1 MDPSLGESRSIV
13 IPSRRRTERDPSSE
27 EQSRNKSDD
36 PALAREVLRRASPP
50 QDDNNCRASAPV
62 AGPQRKRG
70 ETAAHLE
77 LKRLAFHWAQENGYP
92 IVGLEVTLPHCRY
105 RADVAAYRPQ
115 RDGTLGHTVVFECKQ
130 SAPDLRRDDRRG
142 QSTLDRLGSLYR
154 RLQVLEKH
162 LRIHYPTLRTGET
175 LFPEWD
181 AWDFATLEH
190 RGYRR
195 VTRELVAL
203 QNQLRDGRKFEK
215 IARYGCANLFYL
227 VLPDELLREP
237 ETPLGWGLLVAAEGS
252 LWLRRKPVWHES
264 SEKARLRLL
273 QRLAGAGTRQLNRRF
288 GIELAL

>member
-1 MDPSLGESRSIV
+1 MDQSLGTSPV
-13 IPSRRRTERDPSSE
+13 IPSGVEGSQCATRSFSS
-27 EQSRNKSDD
+27 SGAD
-36 PALAREVLRRASPP
+36 
-50 QDDNNCRASAPV
+50 PV
-62 AGPQRKRG
+62 AKRRG

-77 LKRLAFHWAQENGYP
+77 LKRLAFLWAQENGYP
-92 IVGLEVTLPHCRY
+92 IAGLEVTLPHCRY

-115 RDGTLGHTVVFECKQ
+115 RDGALGHTAVFECKQ
-130 SAPDLRRDDRRG
+130 SGSDLRRDDRCS
-142 QSTLDRLGSLYR
+142 QSTLARLESLYR
-154 RLQVLEKH
+154 RLEVLEKN
-162 LRIHYPTLRTGET
+162 LRIHYPTLRIGET

-237 ETPLGWGLLVAAEGS
+237 EAPLGWGLLVASEGA
-252 LWLRRKPVWHES
+252 LCLRRKPVWHES
-264 SEKARLRLL
+264 NEKARLRLL
-273 QRLAGAGTRQLNRRF
+273 QRLAGAGTRHLNRRL
-288 GIELAL
+288 GIEPSL